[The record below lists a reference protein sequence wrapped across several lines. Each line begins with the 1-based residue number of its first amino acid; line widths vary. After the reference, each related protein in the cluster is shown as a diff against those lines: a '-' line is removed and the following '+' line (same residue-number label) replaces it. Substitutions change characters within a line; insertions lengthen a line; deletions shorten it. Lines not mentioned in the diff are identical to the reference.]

1 MSEAWA
7 LPAPPAISIPR
18 LPNSP
23 SLAQLHVA
31 GCRSTRH
38 ARHQLRARA
47 HSSDRRQ
54 GLLAL
59 RDIFACARS
68 APIILHF
75 GRLSAESAREAPTA
89 QKWPDSRFFAQVA
102 SAPSAPSASQAPW
115 TTPPPTSRCQA
126 CCSAGRLQ
134 IPGENLHALR
144 RPSRWFG
151 SLDDQKAV
159 GRRRP
164 VGLMVGRVRGST
176 PRGGTAGGPL
186 GSSVVGSASCS
197 CRGLLVCVGE
207 QPTARRAPRIAPACF
222 PRVPPAPPS
231 PPPAPP
237 PSPPHLPSFLAV
249 FCLLTVDFL
258 LLFMVAQGASPA
270 PVPVPPTLALPSR

>member
-38 ARHQLRARA
+38 ARHQLRSRA
-47 HSSDRRQ
+47 HSSDRPQ

-59 RDIFACARS
+59 RDIFACAPS
-68 APIILHF
+68 APIFQTLAGF
-75 GRLSAESAREAPTA
+75 RLSRRGRRRQLKSGNILDFLHRWRRHLRHHRLHRHHG
-89 QKWPDSRFFAQVA
+89 Q
-102 SAPSAPSASQAPW
+102 QA
-115 TTPPPTSRCQA
+115 PPTSRCQA
-126 CCSAGRLQ
+126 CCSVGRLQ

-151 SLDDQKAV
+151 SLDDQKAF
-159 GRRRP
+159 GRRGP

-186 GSSVVGSASCS
+186 GS
-197 CRGLLVCVGE
+197 
-207 QPTARRAPRIAPACF
+207 
-222 PRVPPAPPS
+222 
-231 PPPAPP
+231 
-237 PSPPHLPSFLAV
+237 
-249 FCLLTVDFL
+249 
-258 LLFMVAQGASPA
+258 
-270 PVPVPPTLALPSR
+270 

>member
-1 MSEAWA
+1 MTYLRA
-7 LPAPPAISIPR
+7 
-18 LPNSP
+18 
-23 SLAQLHVA
+23 LAQLPLFYTLA
-31 GCRSTRH
+31 GFRLSR
-38 ARHQLRARA
+38 RGR
-47 HSSDRRQ
+47 RRQ
-54 GLLAL
+54 LKSGQIL
-59 RDIFACARS
+59 IF
-68 APIILHF
+68 LHRWRRRIRHH
-75 GRLSAESAREAPTA
+75 RLHRHHG
-89 QKWPDSRFFAQVA
+89 Q
-102 SAPSAPSASQAPW
+102 QA
-115 TTPPPTSRCQA
+115 PPTSRCQA

-231 PPPAPP
+231 SPPAPP
-237 PSPPHLPSFLAV
+237 PLPLTSPRFWQF